1 MDRRK
6 IFNYVFRALLGILF
20 LLSAT
25 SKLTGIDDFE
35 MYLFSFGWFSLGSSY
50 LLARLVI
57 AAEYTLGLLLIG
69 NFYPRLAFWGSLA
82 MLGGFSLFLAGLLL
96 AGRQDN
102 CHCFGEWVDL
112 NPAQSLLKNA
122 GMLVL
127 LLPGARMT
135 PFRVKHKGLWLA
147 LACIVPLATVL
158 IVSPPDNWRY
168 DAYARHALVNEQALQ
183 ESLDSGLLPDSVTEG
198 ERVVCFYSL
207 KCHFCKM
214 SAQKLAMLRTRDE
227 FSSAPVIV
235 VFGRGADTDTTL
247 FFEDTG
253 LVPDEVHFME
263 PADFLRI
270 TNGRFPLLLVLQ
282 DGAVQEAYNYRNLH

>member
-1 MDRRK
+1 
-6 IFNYVFRALLGILF
+6 
-20 LLSAT
+20 
-25 SKLTGIDDFE
+25 
-35 MYLFSFGWFSLGSSY
+35 MYLFSFGWFSLGSCY

-69 NFYPRLAFWGSLA
+69 NFHPRLAFWGSLA

-168 DAYARHALVNEQALQ
+168 DAYARHALVNEEALQ

-235 VFGRGADTDTTL
+235 IFGRGADTDTTL

-282 DGAVQEAYNYRNLH
+282 DGAVHEAYNYRNLH